1 MITQHTDILTSP
13 KAIAAYAR
21 DNALINLAEN
31 YSAVKIDVGLEELLK
46 KHILPNANEASPQFG
61 LPSLRS
67 AIAKKSAKRYDF
79 TYDALNEVT
88 INSGVREAISA
99 TILSILKEGDEVLL
113 FEPAHQSYNAAI
125 KIAGGTPVYVTLR
138 APNFHVEWEEVQ
150 MLITNKTR
158 MVIINSP
165 HFPTGSTFSE
175 LDMIRFQK
183 ILQGT
188 KIVVLSD
195 ESFEDVVFDG
205 EMHQSVALYPFLRER
220 SVIVSSF
227 SETLHIRNWRV
238 GYCMAPAH
246 LMKEIRKVMSILG
259 EGITLPYQMAIAEYM
274 NGNNVF
280 STLASY
286 YQKKRDLFLKIIE
299 DSKFKAIPS
308 KGTYFQLISMEPQ
321 TDKQDTEIAH
331 KLITEVG
338 IATVP
343 IRYYY
348 HENSKKKYLR
358 LNLSVPDEVI
368 VEAATRLKNM

>member
-1 MITQHTDILTSP
+1 MITHNTELLTSP
-13 KAIAAYAR
+13 KAIATFAR

-31 YSAVKIDVGLEELLK
+31 YSAVKMETGLEELLK
-46 KHILPNANEASPQFG
+46 KYIIPTANEDTPQFG
-61 LPSLRS
+61 LLDLRS
-67 AIAKKSAKRYDF
+67 AISKKSAKRFDY
-79 TYDALNEVT
+79 TYDATNEVT
-88 INSGVREAISA
+88 ITTGVRQGIFA
-99 TILSILKEGDEVLL
+99 TIISLLKEGDEVLI

-125 KIAGGTPVYVTLR
+125 KIAGATPVYVTLK

-150 MLITNKTR
+150 MLVTNKTR

-175 LDMIRFQK
+175 LDMIRLQK

-195 ESFEDVVFDG
+195 ESFEHVVFDG

-238 GYCMAPAH
+238 GYCMAPTH
-246 LMKEIRKVMSILG
+246 LMKEIRKVMAIMG
-259 EGITLPYQMAIAEYM
+259 EGINLPYQMAIAEFMKEYKD
-274 NGNNVF
+274 F
-280 STLASY
+280 KSLASF

-308 KGTYFQLISMEPQ
+308 KGTYFQLISMDQ
-321 TDKQDTEIAH
+321 QSDRSDMDVVH
-331 KLITEVG
+331 KLIDELG

-343 IRYYY
+343 IHFYY

-358 LNLSVPDEVI
+358 VNLSVPDDVI
-368 VEAATRLKNM
+368 VEVATRLKNL

>member
-1 MITQHTDILTSP
+1 M
-13 KAIAAYAR
+13 AIAAYAR

-31 YSAVKIDVGLEELLK
+31 YSAVKIDAALEELLK
-46 KHILPNANEASPQFG
+46 KYILLNANEPSPQFG
-61 LPSLRS
+61 LSDLRA
-67 AIAKKSAKRYDF
+67 AITKKSAKRFDY
-79 TYDALNEVT
+79 TYDAINEVT
-88 INSGVREAISA
+88 ITTGVKQGIFA
-99 TILSILKEGDEVLL
+99 TIISLLKEGDEVLI
-113 FEPAHQSYNAAI
+113 FEPAHQSYDAAI
-125 KIAGGTPVYVTLR
+125 KITGATPVYVTLR
-138 APNFHVEWEEVQ
+138 PPNFHVEWEEVQ
-150 MLITNKTR
+150 MLVTNKTR

-165 HFPTGSTFSE
+165 HFPTGNTFSE

-195 ESFEDVVFDG
+195 ESFEHVVFDG

-238 GYCMAPAH
+238 GYCMAPLH
-246 LMKEIRKVMSILG
+246 LMKEIRKVMSIMG
-259 EGITLPYQMAIAEYM
+259 EGITLPYQMAIAEFM
-274 NGNNVF
+274 NEYKGF
-280 STLASY
+280 STLATF
-286 YQKKRDLFLKIIE
+286 YQKKRDLFLEIIK

-321 TDKQDTEIAH
+321 NDKQDIDVAH
-331 KLITEVG
+331 KLISELG

-358 LNLSVPDEVI
+358 LNLSLPDDVI
-368 VEAATRLKNM
+368 EEAAIRLKNM